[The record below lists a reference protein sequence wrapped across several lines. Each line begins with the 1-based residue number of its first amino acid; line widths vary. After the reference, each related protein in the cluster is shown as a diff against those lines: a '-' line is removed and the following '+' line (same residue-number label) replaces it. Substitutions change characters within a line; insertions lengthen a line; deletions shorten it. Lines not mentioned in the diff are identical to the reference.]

1 VSAGAHLCAV
11 RSDVGMGE
19 QRMAMRAQRDFAPT
33 EQEQA
38 DINHENTQGAARCL
52 RSQSGVCARYPG
64 DRTPH
69 LRTGSGP

>member
-1 VSAGAHLCAV
+1 MLSVRFQRRFVVSAGAHLCAV

-38 DINHENTQGAARCL
+38 DINHEDT
-52 RSQSGVCARYPG
+52 
-64 DRTPH
+64 
-69 LRTGSGP
+69 